1 MTAAETTLDLGG
13 LRTIAVGD
21 PDAARVVVVLLHGF
35 QMVPADLTPFAHSLQ
50 APAWFLFPEGP
61 LEARPSGRAWWH
73 IDADLRAR
81 ALAAGPRDF
90 AGQHPPTCPTRAR
103 GW

>member
-35 QMVPADLTPFAHSLQ
+35 QMVPAESDTL
-50 APAWFLFPEGP
+50 
-61 LEARPSGRAWWH
+61 
-73 IDADLRAR
+73 R
-81 ALAAGPRDF
+81 ALAAG
-90 AGQHPPTCPTRAR
+90 TRVVSFS
-103 GW
+103 

>member
-1 MTAAETTLDLGG
+1 MTMTAAETTLDLGG

-50 APAWFLFPEGP
+50 APAWFL
-61 LEARPSGRAWWH
+61 
-73 IDADLRAR
+73 
-81 ALAAGPRDF
+81 
-90 AGQHPPTCPTRAR
+90 
-103 GW
+103 